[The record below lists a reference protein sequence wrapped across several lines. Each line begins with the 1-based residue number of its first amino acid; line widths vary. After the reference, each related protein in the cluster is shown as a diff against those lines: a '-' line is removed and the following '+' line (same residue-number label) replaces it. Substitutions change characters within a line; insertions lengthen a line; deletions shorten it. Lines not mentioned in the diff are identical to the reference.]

1 MATYTLT
8 PAQLKGAG
16 IYNSFEIPAD
26 GGSFINTKS
35 FYNFDELGGSNK
47 DATSNSNSLS
57 YLDNQANITLS
68 CWFKTGDVTIVNN
81 MQFLAMEGNRSI
93 YFQSRVY
100 LDGENVTFSMTINN
114 TQVLFKTRTIDLTS
128 YTWYNIVMKYDG
140 SAGAIYLDGV
150 EESNITVG
158 LSAFTTYAN
167 KPRYFGEVGSSTTPY
182 RSTNFALWNRALS
195 TSEVSDVYNNGC
207 PSDISSLNPNT
218 WFKMDDATGDG
229 LGTTLPDSGS
239 NNQQANSNN
248 SFSVAIVTDS
258 PCP

>member
-1 MATYTLT
+1 M
-8 PAQLKGAG
+8 
-16 IYNSFEIPAD
+16 SVV
-26 GGSFINTKS
+26 GGPRRSTVFTNTKS
-35 FYNFDELGGSNK
+35 FYNFDGTGSANRE
-47 DATSNSNSLS
+47 ATSNSNSLS

-68 CWFKTGDVTIVNN
+68 CWFRTEDVTRVNN

-167 KPRYFGEVGSSTTPY
+167 KPRYFGEVGSEETTPY
-182 RSTNFALWNRALS
+182 KSTNFALWNRALS

-218 WFKMDDATGDG
+218 WFKMDDATGNSLSTG
-229 LGTTLPDSGS
+229 LPDSGS
-239 NNQQANSNN
+239 NNQPAS
-248 SFSVAIVTDS
+248 SSSHAFSVAIITDS